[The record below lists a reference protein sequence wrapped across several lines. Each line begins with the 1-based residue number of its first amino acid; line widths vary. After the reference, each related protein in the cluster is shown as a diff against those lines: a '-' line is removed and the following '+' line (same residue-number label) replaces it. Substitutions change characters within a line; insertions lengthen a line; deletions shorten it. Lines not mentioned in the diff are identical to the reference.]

1 MWRGTEGQSVSTSSG
16 HRGRLIRRSWPE
28 TGVLF
33 DEAEDSTSATST
45 QINSQS
51 LPAKSL
57 REVRE
62 WGAAGRTRVAG
73 VRLRSE
79 TSFRVLTVTDRASCS
94 YCNQLMLKLTLEWC
108 YVVVRKHNVQP
119 RNWGKPSFFRLSNSN
134 PPIWLPIHF
143 HGEQYLMT
151 LLLSTDIVKL
161 NKNSFF
167 YQRQFWKRECL
178 SVHYCL
184 GP

>member
-28 TGVLF
+28 TVVLF

-79 TSFRVLTVTDRASCS
+79 TSFRVLTVTDRTSCS
-94 YCNQLMLKLTLEWC
+94 YCNQLMLKLTLNGALWWSGNTMFNRGTEESLLFLVEQLQSPHLAS
-108 YVVVRKHNVQP
+108 YSFS
-119 RNWGKPSFFRLSNSN
+119 WG
-134 PPIWLPIHF
+134 
-143 HGEQYLMT
+143 
-151 LLLSTDIVKL
+151 IVFNDFATFNRHCEIK
-161 NKNSFF
+161 
-167 YQRQFWKRECL
+167 
-178 SVHYCL
+178 
-184 GP
+184 